1 MKTKLMRTRFDR
13 TENINMQDLHNPQKY
28 KKHLYDTTRKFNSNK
43 LLIHEKLNGSNDR
56 H

>member
-28 KKHLYDTTRKFNSNK
+28 KNIYMTRQENSNK
-43 LLIHEKLNGSNDR
+43 LLIHEKLDGSNDR

>member
-28 KKHLYDTTRKFNSNK
+28 KKKNIYMTRQEN
-43 LLIHEKLNGSNDR
+43 LILINY
-56 H
+56 